1 MQPTESWQGDYVPLR
16 REQCRHSALRSV
28 LRKSQVS
35 FVVVAITDVVIQQPS
50 QVSPVQHNHT
60 IQELSTYTANPALRN
75 SVLPRT
81 TICGPNRLP
90 AHRLHGGDEIG
101 TELGI
106 PIEDCGVVGI
116 INALNTKV
124 KSAFFPRL
132 PLATAA
138 EE

>member
-1 MQPTESWQGDYVPLR
+1 
-16 REQCRHSALRSV
+16 
-28 LRKSQVS
+28 
-35 FVVVAITDVVIQQPS
+35 
-50 QVSPVQHNHT
+50 
-60 IQELSTYTANPALRN
+60 
-75 SVLPRT
+75 
-81 TICGPNRLP
+81 LP

-132 PLATAA
+132 LATAA